1 MSSFY
6 DSDALLDSLSSSCCL
21 WAVTVFFSYLPSQK
35 EIHGEGQ
42 TRECNFDE
50 SPVLK
55 GFGTSHVSCASEASI
70 GLGIL

>member
-1 MSSFY
+1 MILMPCWILY
-6 DSDALLDSLSSSCCL
+6 PRPAVYGLSPY
-21 WAVTVFFSYLPSQK
+21 FFSYLPSQK

>member
-1 MSSFY
+1 MSIFY

-42 TRECNFDE
+42 TRDFSKNDFSIFFSFDE
-50 SPVLK
+50 SHMKFGFFSPVL
-55 GFGTSHVSCASEASI
+55 F
-70 GLGIL
+70 